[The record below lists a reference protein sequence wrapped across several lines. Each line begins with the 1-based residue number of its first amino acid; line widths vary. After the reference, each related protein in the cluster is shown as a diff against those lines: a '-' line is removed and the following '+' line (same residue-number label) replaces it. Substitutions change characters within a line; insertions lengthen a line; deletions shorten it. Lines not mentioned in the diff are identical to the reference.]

1 MKATLA
7 PTGKQ
12 LFRFVVVADT
22 HVNQSEE
29 NASSFFPLNR
39 LANQRAAQAFHA
51 ATRYEPSFVI
61 HLGDIVHPIPSHPG
75 FHQAADNY
83 RQLAGTLNC
92 PVYLTPGNHDVGD
105 KPWPLAPVGQIVPE
119 FMAAYEREF
128 GPQWYQWRHEDCHF
142 FVLNTSLLNSG
153 LPEELE
159 QQAWFE
165 QEIARATGR
174 IFLSLHYP
182 PYVRDANEPS
192 HYDNI
197 DEPGRGWL
205 LDLLAE
211 HHVEAVFCGH
221 VHNLWY
227 DQYADTEIYL
237 LPSTAFVRQDY
248 SEMQRCLPPGEEG
261 GRQDVDKLGFFVV
274 DVYETGHVARFIRSH
289 VVDHSGASVNDTLS
303 EPVLHPKRTSLPNL
317 GIDPGYPWASDVE
330 IQPSGALDAF
340 DSKLVRNDYP
350 LFSLFDLGVSRMRIP
365 LSDFSRPESVLRF
378 QKLARIGMR
387 AQVVATSLPSEDQ
400 LKTLQELA
408 PGIDSLELVSPEAA
422 LHSEARRIAVAMER
436 LPGVRLIVSK
446 LRQPRDA
453 EVDGLKYG
461 HLIFHGWVPAELN
474 RMKALADAGYADAEA
489 FFRVRFAESPLEMAE
504 RICTVPR
511 DSGMQAGML
520 VRIATDNP
528 AQPQEDETA
537 LCTRLI
543 EAAVAAYRY
552 PALNVVIEGMVDFD
566 RGYFLRLGMVD
577 RSFNPRVSG
586 WILKY
591 VIAMLARET
600 PNIDRIERAAEAG
613 LYRLEIHQPEG
624 CADILVFA
632 RNACAQGAQV
642 IDLALQA
649 GRSCWSLVDGEQI
662 VAGWRQDES
671 RRRAAVTAVYISA
684 LSALS
689 AHPATSLD
697 SGCSLDVS
705 CMA

>member
-1 MKATLA
+1 MKATLT

-12 LFRFVVVADT
+12 LFRFVVIADT
-22 HVNQSEE
+22 HVNQSEGQ
-29 NASSFFPLNR
+29 ASSFFSLNR
-39 LANQRAAQAFHA
+39 LANQRAAHAFNA
-51 ATRYEPSFVI
+51 AARYDPSFAI

-75 FHQAADNY
+75 FHEAAENY
-83 RQLAGTLNC
+83 RRLSSALTC
-92 PVYLTPGNHDVGD
+92 PVHLTPGNHDVGD
-105 KPWPLAPVGQIVPE
+105 KPWPLAPVAQIVPE

-128 GPQWYQWRHEDCHF
+128 GSQWYQWRHEDCQF

-165 QEIARATGR
+165 QELARATGR

-182 PYVRDANEPS
+182 PYVRDPDEPS

-211 HHVEAVFCGH
+211 HQVEAVFCGH

-248 SEMQRCLPPGEEG
+248 SELQRCLPPGEEG

-274 DVYETGHVARFIRSH
+274 DVYETGHVARFIRSE
-289 VVDHSGASVNDTLS
+289 VAEPGDVSADRTLS
-303 EPVLHPKRTSLPNL
+303 APVLHPKCPTLPNL

-365 LSDFSRPESVLRF
+365 LSDFSRPEAVQRF
-378 QKLARIGMR
+378 QKLKRIGMR
-387 AQVVATSLPSEDQ
+387 AQIVATSLPSADQ

-408 PGIDSLELVSPEAA
+408 AGIDALELVAPESE
-422 LHSEARRIAVAMER
+422 LHREVGRVSAVMAQ

-446 LRQPRDA
+446 LRQPCDA
-453 EVDGLKYG
+453 KVDGLKYG
-461 HLIFHGWVPAELN
+461 HLIFHGWVPAEEE
-474 RMKALADAGYADAEA
+474 RAKALADAGYTQTEVS
-489 FFRVRFAESPLEMAE
+489 FRVRFSESPLEMAE
-504 RICTVPR
+504 KIGAISRESEMR
-511 DSGMQAGML
+511 AGML
-520 VRIATDNP
+520 VRLATDNP
-528 AQPQEDETA
+528 AQPQDDEPA
-537 LCTRLI
+537 LCMRLV
-543 EAAVAAYRY
+543 EAAVAAYRD
-552 PALNVVIEGMVDFD
+552 PTLNVVIEGMVDFD

-586 WILKY
+586 CILKHA
-591 VIAMLARET
+591 IATLARQT
-600 PNIDRIERAAEAG
+600 PDIGRIERRAEAG
-613 LYRLEIHQPEG
+613 LYRVRIHQPEG
-624 CADILVFA
+624 WSDFLIFTADAF
-632 RNACAQGAQV
+632 AQGCAA
-642 IDLALQA
+642 IAHALQA
-649 GRSCWSLVDGEQI
+649 GQSCWSLVDGNQI
-662 VAGWRQDES
+662 VAGAYSAQDCS
-671 RRRAAVTAVYISA
+671 AAITAVYISA
-684 LSALS
+684 
-689 AHPATSLD
+689 PRPQ
-697 SGCSLDVS
+697 GCGAAMPESSRSVES
-705 CMA
+705 CEA